1 MKTTS
6 LLAIWFVS
14 IALSCIFIM
23 GVMLYPLPNTII
35 EPTEQVIPPA
45 PIVVIGSSLMRFAM
59 PGVGSGAEGGILG
72 DGRAHVR
79 LAISGIREE
88 QALRLLERLLN
99 QDVDVIFLEANPFV
113 FDFAHRIQKPDIYST
128 LFTTILKQKSQDV
141 AAKINGL
148 LQRGSANELMTTD
161 DSRLT
166 NTFQV
171 DLNAAKQYPLYL
183 RRSKYVEKLQELID
197 ALKAKEVKVI
207 LVAPPRSVWSTQ
219 FIGDMAAKNLK
230 TDFQNLA
237 KQLDL
242 PLFQPDTFW
251 KNENFWDS
259 AHMNNIGR
267 KRFLKELKTWWN
279 AQQ

>member
-1 MKTTS
+1 
-6 LLAIWFVS
+6 
-14 IALSCIFIM
+14 
-23 GVMLYPLPNTII
+23 
-35 EPTEQVIPPA
+35 
-45 PIVVIGSSLMRFAM
+45 
-59 PGVGSGAEGGILG
+59 
-72 DGRAHVR
+72 
-79 LAISGIREE
+79 
-88 QALRLLERLLN
+88 
-99 QDVDVIFLEANPFV
+99 
-113 FDFAHRIQKPDIYST
+113 
-128 LFTTILKQKSQDV
+128 
-141 AAKINGL
+141 
-148 LQRGSANELMTTD
+148 MTTD